1 MMRLHTNSI
10 CPAKSSQNGESA
22 FLSSALP
29 ALKIGQGG
37 VVRLS
42 FPPLI
47 EVEVKALACSLP
59 RESGVPLS
67 RYSSN
72 EIASEAVR
80 KGIVAQISGATV
92 WRWLSEDA
100 IRPWHHRSW
109 IFPRAPDFQGKA
121 QRVLDLYQGIWEGQ
135 PLGDD
140 EYVISADEKTSIQ
153 ARSRKHAIIPP
164 GPGETMR
171 VEHEYERKGALA
183 YLAALDVRHA
193 KVFGRCEATSGIEP
207 FDRLV
212 EQVMSQEPY
221 RSAKRVFLIIDN
233 GSSHRGERSIR
244 RLQKAWP
251 NIVPVHLPVHA
262 SWLNQIEIYFSIVQ
276 RNVLTPNDFC
286 SLESAADR
294 ILQFQERYQQIAEP
308 FEWKFTRHDLARL
321 LSKLSAKPF
330 PVELAA

>member
-1 MMRLHTNSI
+1 MPDSM
-10 CPAKSSQNGESA
+10 
-22 FLSSALP
+22 
-29 ALKIGQGG
+29 IGQGG
-37 VVRLS
+37 GVRPS
-42 FPPLI
+42 FPPLV
-47 EVEVKALACSLP
+47 EVEVKALACDLP

-67 RYSSN
+67 RYSSKD
-72 EIASEAVR
+72 IASEAVR
-80 KGIVAQISGATV
+80 RGIVAGISGATV

-109 IFPRAPDFQGKA
+109 IFPRAPDFQEKA
-121 QRVLDLYQGIWEGQ
+121 ERVLDLYQGMWEGRL
-135 PLGDD
+135 LGED

-164 GPGETMR
+164 GPGQSMR

-183 YLAALDVRHA
+183 YLAALDVRRV
-193 KVFGRCEATSGIEP
+193 KVFGRCEAASGIEP
-207 FDRLV
+207 FGRLV

-233 GSSHRGERSIR
+233 GSSHRGERCVR

-251 NIVPVHLPVHA
+251 NVVPVHLPVHA

-276 RNVLTPNDFC
+276 RKVLTPNDFC

-294 ILQFQERYQQIAEP
+294 ILQFQERYEQIAEP
-308 FEWKFTRHDLARL
+308 FEWKFTKQDLARL
-321 LSKLSAKPF
+321 LSKLSDTPF
-330 PVELAA
+330 PPALAA